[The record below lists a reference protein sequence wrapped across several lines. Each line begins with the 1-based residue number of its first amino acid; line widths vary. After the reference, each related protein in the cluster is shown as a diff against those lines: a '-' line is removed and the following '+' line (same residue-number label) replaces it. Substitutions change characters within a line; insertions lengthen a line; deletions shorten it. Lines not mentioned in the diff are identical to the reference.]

1 MRFDRTDN
9 VKQHLATAAQRLR
22 EAAEELERDINRI
35 TNINEAEEVACR
47 AISQVGFVAA
57 NTMAAISTA
66 NHWANEHRQVE
77 VYELKDDA
85 NKLVEQIDH
94 LKGNIE

>member
-9 VKQHLATAAQRLR
+9 VKQHLSTAAQRLR
-22 EAAEELERDINRI
+22 EAAEELERDIKRI
-35 TNINEAEEVACR
+35 TNISEAEEVACR

-85 NKLVEQIDH
+85 NKLQERLDRAEG
-94 LKGNIE
+94 KTE